1 MALDVNASSVPLTAQ
16 VSTKTD
22 GTQYI
27 SKVIQNVNVSSTTLS
42 ANICNFDSVTV
53 SAFGD
58 AALGD
63 ANDLKAGSYNLAVA
77 DTTGKLAKSAL
88 LTYDQTAGV
97 LHTSSFISHGG
108 TSSLGNLSV
117 SGDLAVT
124 GNAEVQ
130 GRLVGNNVVSALS
143 GLSLS
148 GNLSALDAEGNA
160 FEFRRED
167 SATYENLIRAWDGT
181 ITLQAEDDVHL
192 KSNTGEDFAR
202 FNENAAVWLYH
213 NNIKKLE
220 TATDGVY
227 TSGEARNT
235 EGVTTSSNHSVAIAN
250 GTTPTLSDF
259 RQPHG
264 AGSFFWASSVG
275 DGTNTASEVK
285 FGEGTTVE
293 GTSSVGR
300 TGANNTNGFYLW
312 DETNDKLDVSSTG
325 IYRIVWT
332 AACTVNTNTNSIF
345 KIYTNGS
352 LAYTQTYRIHTVTDP
367 HAVVLD
373 WVGPVTEGVDAI
385 YVTALAN
392 SEGTITLTINSAST
406 LFVQRLA

>member
-1 MALDVNASSVPLTAQ
+1 MALDENLKNIPLTGNFT
-16 VSTKTD
+16 TKSD
-22 GTQYI
+22 GSVFLDKLIANPALQLSGVY
-27 SKVIQNVNVSSTTLS
+27 NVDDAGSLNVSGNTTIKGYLLVSGATS
-42 ANICNFDSVTV
+42 AINNLTV
-53 SAFGD
+53 SSSISAVDTEGHALVVRRDDD
-58 AALGD
+58 A
-63 ANDLKAGSYNLAVA
+63 S
-77 DTTGKLAKSAL
+77 
-88 LTYDQTAGV
+88 
-97 LHTSSFISHGG
+97 
-108 TSSLGNLSV
+108 
-117 SGDLAVT
+117 
-124 GNAEVQ
+124 
-130 GRLVGNNVVSALS
+130 
-143 GLSLS
+143 
-148 GNLSALDAEGNA
+148 
-160 FEFRRED
+160 
-167 SATYENLIRAWDGT
+167 YENLIKAYDGT
-181 ITLQAEDDVHL
+181 LTLQAEDDVHL

-213 NNIKKLE
+213 NNVKKLE

-235 EGVTTSSNHSVAIAN
+235 EGVTTSSNTSVAIFN
-250 GTTPTLSDF
+250 NSTPTLSDF

-285 FGEGTTVE
+285 FGEGTTVQ

-300 TGANNTNGFYLW
+300 VGSNNTNGYYLW
-312 DETNDKLDVSSTG
+312 DESTDKLDVSSTG
-325 IYRIVWT
+325 IYRLVWT

>member
-1 MALDVNASSVPLTAQ
+1 MALDPNLKNIPITGDFAVRDNTGETYLRGLVADSTISLSGTHNFLNGWADGDVDTTAVDGAYPVAIVDVSGRLAKTNKSSYSLATSTLTVPALT
-16 VSTKTD
+16 VYGSR
-22 GTQYI
+22 GL
-27 SKVIQNVNVSSTTLS
+27 NVSSNTNVSGELVVTGTTVHKGTVSSIKDL
-42 ANICNFDSVTV
+42 TV
-53 SAFGD
+53 SA
-58 AALGD
+58 
-63 ANDLKAGSYNLAVA
+63 SI
-77 DTTGKLAKSAL
+77 TT
-88 LTYDQTAGV
+88 
-97 LHTSSFISHGG
+97 I
-108 TSSLGNLSV
+108 
-117 SGDLAVT
+117 
-124 GNAEVQ
+124 
-130 GRLVGNNVVSALS
+130 
-143 GLSLS
+143 
-148 GNLSALDAEGNA
+148 DAEGHA
-160 FEFRRED
+160 LVMRRD
-167 SATYENLIRAWDGT
+167 DDASYENLIKAYDGT
-181 ITLQAEDDVHL
+181 LTLQAEDDVHL

-213 NNIKKLE
+213 NDVKKLE

-235 EGVTTSSNHSVAIAN
+235 EGVTTSSNHSVAIFDSSI
-250 GTTPTLSDF
+250 PTLSDF

-275 DGTNTASEVK
+275 NGTNTASEVK
-285 FGEGTTVE
+285 FGEGTTLQ

-332 AACTVNTNTNSIF
+332 AACTVDTNTNSVF

-367 HAVVLD
+367 HVISLD
-373 WVGPVTEGVDAI
+373 WVGPITAGADAI

-392 SEGTITLTINSAST
+392 TEGTITLTINSAST